1 MADEIV
7 NEVILSG
14 PLFDGRVDE
23 EVLAAQI
30 AVIQAVADHGVEVV
44 RQEFGGSIQQ
54 SSGKFLNSIRTTP
67 QTRTYTISTRH
78 RAYSMVVPVPK
89 GAMAITTS
97 RADYGPWLEGVGS
110 RNTTST
116 FKGYRGFERG
126 AADLVAQ
133 ADEVANAAAAPFIA
147 AMNL

>member
-1 MADEIV
+1 MAGEVV

-14 PLFDGRVDE
+14 PLFDGRADE
-23 EVLAAQI
+23 EVRAAQV
-30 AVIQAVADHGVEVV
+30 AVIQAVADFGVQVV
-44 RQEFGGSIQQ
+44 RQEFGGSIKQ

-78 RAYSMVVPVPK
+78 RAYSMVVPVPR
-89 GAMAITTS
+89 GSMAITTS

-110 RNTTST
+110 RNATTT

-126 AADLVAQ
+126 AADLAQ
-133 ADEVANAAAAPFIA
+133 KADDVANAAAAPFIA